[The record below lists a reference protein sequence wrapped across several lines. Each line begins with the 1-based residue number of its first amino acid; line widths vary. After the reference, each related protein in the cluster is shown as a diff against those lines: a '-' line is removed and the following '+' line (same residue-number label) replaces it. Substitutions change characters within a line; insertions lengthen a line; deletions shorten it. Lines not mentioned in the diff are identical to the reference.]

1 MAIPTMQVEH
11 YPELGEAS
19 TQRRIV
25 ITGQEAGCMRA
36 RASLHTVLQ
45 SNTGK
50 RDYSQQ
56 RTTVLPPPKP
66 RVGDGGGGGDDG
78 GVGGGSGCTAE
89 VAMGDNQLTMRIPRH
104 LVGRIIGKR
113 GQTIKELRGST
124 PGE

>member
-1 MAIPTMQVEH
+1 MQVEH

-19 TQRRIV
+19 TQRRVV
-25 ITGQEAGCMRA
+25 ITGLEPNCLRA
-36 RASLHTVLQ
+36 RTSLHTVLH

-56 RTTVLPPPKP
+56 RTTVLPPPKQK
-66 RVGDGGGGGDDG
+66 GDGGGGG
-78 GVGGGSGCTAE
+78 GGSGGGGGGGPGRTAE
-89 VAMGDNQLTMRIPRH
+89 LVMGSNQLTMRIPRH

-113 GQTIKELRGST
+113 GETIKELRGRT